1 MNKCSESLAEAF
13 VTFALITFLLVM
25 NWLKKVKNHLNRRAY
40 QRARN
45 VCFLENLACFVFL
58 KHPFWDSP
66 FCFITDEI
74 RDIAQNRSFVKDLL
88 SDCEQVSTKLRISQ
102 FLITKQESSWKIY
115 MQFFLLVFII
125 SLYGLKNMK
134 ILQNILPRNLFVFF
148 CSNFIGNSLH
158 LPNYPKVQNLFFQWD
173 RLMLFVVT
181 GPVQLALFELCFD
194 FSFTWIM
201 FYYIIDYLCYMSGVQ
216 QET

>member
-1 MNKCSESLAEAF
+1 M
-13 VTFALITFLLVM
+13 
-25 NWLKKVKNHLNRRAY
+25 
-40 QRARN
+40 
-45 VCFLENLACFVFL
+45 
-58 KHPFWDSP
+58 
-66 FCFITDEI
+66 
-74 RDIAQNRSFVKDLL
+74 KDLYA
-88 SDCEQVSTKLRISQ
+88 V
-102 FLITKQESSWKIY
+102 
-115 MQFFLLVFII
+115 FLLVFII